1 MGVEFKT
8 KSISGHFPELWRGE
22 CKVLPGGFHPAN
34 EITTGTVVRTAALLC
49 VDFNDM
55 SAAVCKT
62 GRVVNGGT
70 TTAVR
75 VMKGH
80 YFAPGDSVGVNG
92 GTKVCTVK
100 SIATDNAEYDVIT
113 FDAAMTGVK
122 ADDIL
127 VETKSEA
134 LGENETVAPKY
145 TPNMISAN
153 DKEFKTTGINTL
165 DAAYDALVLIPSTA
179 ATPVLPEWLNGAC
192 LKTNPNILFIN
203 Q

>member
-1 MGVEFKT
+1 MGIEFKT
-8 KSISGHFPELWRGE
+8 KSISGHFPELWRGD

-34 EITTGTVVRTAALLC
+34 TIATGTVVRTAAMLC
-49 VDFNDM
+49 VDFDNM

-62 GRVVNGGT
+62 GRVVNGGS

-80 YFAPGDSVGVNG
+80 YFAPGDSVGVYG
-92 GTKVCTVK
+92 GTKVCTIK
-100 SIATDNAEYDVIT
+100 SIATDNADFDVIT
-113 FDAAMTGVK
+113 FDAALTGVK

-127 VETKSEA
+127 VETTSEA

-145 TPNMISAN
+145 TPNMISAS
-153 DKEFKTTGINTL
+153 DKEFKTTGINTI

-179 ATPVLPEWLNGAC
+179 ATPILPEWINGVC
-192 LKTNPNILFIN
+192 LKTNPNILFIK